1 MKGTIRALSWLSG
14 ILAVLSVILN
24 FRVIFGGESFFF
36 RYAMFS
42 MVRSG
47 GIMGYLGNLLSM
59 LIVAFGFGVMFF
71 FGLRAIRG
79 GGMKAVRPALVAGA
93 IMSLMSIVSLFC
105 SIAGGMFNF
114 GDLIILAMPVVYTVC
129 LFSASDKL

>member
-59 LIVAFGFGVMFF
+59 LIVAFGFGIMFF
-71 FGLRAIRG
+71 FGLRALCG

-105 SIAGGMFNF
+105 SIAGVIFNF
-114 GDLIILAMPVVYTVC
+114 GDLILLAMPVVYTVC

>member
-1 MKGTIRALSWLSG
+1 MKGTIRVLAWLSG

-71 FGLRAIRG
+71 FGLRALRG
-79 GGMKAVRPALVAGA
+79 GGMKAVRPALVAGG

-105 SIAGGMFNF
+105 SIGGGMFNF
-114 GDLIILAMPVVYTVC
+114 GDLIILAMPVVYTIC

>member
-71 FGLRAIRG
+71 FGLRALRG
-79 GGMKAVRPALVAGA
+79 GGMKAVRPAIVAGA

>member
-71 FGLRAIRG
+71 FGLRALRG

>member
-1 MKGTIRALSWLSG
+1 MKGIIRALSWLSG

-71 FGLRAIRG
+71 FGLRALRG

-105 SIAGGMFNF
+105 SIAGGIFNF

>member
-71 FGLRAIRG
+71 FGLRALRG

-105 SIAGGMFNF
+105 SIAGGIFNF

>member
-1 MKGTIRALSWLSG
+1 MKGTIKALSWLSG

-24 FRVIFGGESFFF
+24 FQVIFGGKSFFF

-42 MVRSG
+42 IVRSG
-47 GIMGYLGNLLSM
+47 GIMGYLGNLMSM
-59 LIVAFGFGVMFF
+59 LIVAFGFGVMFL
-71 FGLRAIRG
+71 FGLRALRG
-79 GGMKAVRPALVAGA
+79 GGMKAVRPALIAGG
-93 IMSLMSIVSLFC
+93 IMSLMSIISLFC

-114 GDLIILAMPVVYTVC
+114 GDLIILAMPVVYTIC